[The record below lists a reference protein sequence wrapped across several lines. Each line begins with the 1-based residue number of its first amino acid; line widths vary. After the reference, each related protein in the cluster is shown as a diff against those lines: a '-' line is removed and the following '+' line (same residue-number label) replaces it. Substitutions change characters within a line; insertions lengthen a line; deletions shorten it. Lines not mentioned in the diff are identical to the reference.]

1 MSGRRRLCCLISFL
15 LCAHFSPAL
24 SQTSKST
31 NEANLPRFVRLE
43 PDTLQASV
51 LEKKDPIL
59 PPLPS
64 NLNINTTAVLELI
77 VDERGVVRN
86 VKPISVHPRL
96 QDEAVRAARQ
106 WKFSPPREGG
116 KPVIAIGSVTLN
128 FVPANSPAEHEG
140 IENARN
146 AAKQN
151 PKDPHPHYLLAKLY
165 DGAGRYEEAVEALKP
180 ALSLKPDFEEA
191 SILLGKLYG
200 RLQREDEQI
209 STYKRHLSLNP
220 NSTEVL
226 RLLARLYMD
235 RERYSDAI
243 KVLEELEVLKPIDAS
258 VLNEIGEAHARLGR
272 IETAIRFYRKA
283 LEIDSNDPTPHH
295 NLGYELFKI
304 KQFKDAETELNRA
317 LSLNPS
323 LRTACHHLGELYAVT
338 NRPEKAIEVYENCFK
353 RAHSDFEDLATDYH
367 RLGELRLRLKEFDRA
382 AELLEQALVLIPA
395 SPKSIATWGASRR
408 FKTKTSERWS
418 FSGRD
423 FESRKM
429 CRVCIH

>member
-1 MSGRRRLCCLISFL
+1 M
-15 LCAHFSPAL
+15 
-24 SQTSKST
+24 
-31 NEANLPRFVRLE
+31 
-43 PDTLQASV
+43 
-51 LEKKDPIL
+51 
-59 PPLPS
+59 
-64 NLNINTTAVLELI
+64 
-77 VDERGVVRN
+77 
-86 VKPISVHPRL
+86 
-96 QDEAVRAARQ
+96 
-106 WKFSPPREGG
+106 
-116 KPVIAIGSVTLN
+116 
-128 FVPANSPAEHEG
+128 
-140 IENARN
+140 
-146 AAKQN
+146 
-151 PKDPHPHYLLAKLY
+151 
-165 DGAGRYEEAVEALKP
+165 
-180 ALSLKPDFEEA
+180 
-191 SILLGKLYG
+191 
-200 RLQREDEQI
+200 
-209 STYKRHLSLNP
+209 NP

-382 AELLEQALVLIPA
+382 AELLEQALVLNPGLAEIYCHLGSIQTLQNQNERAVEFVFTDGKRLDGPEPA
-395 SPKSIATWGASRR
+395 GRSRGRFGA
-408 FKTKTSERWS
+408 
-418 FSGRD
+418 G
-423 FESRKM
+423 
-429 CRVCIH
+429 H